1 MFSQF
6 FPWFRRVI
14 ECIEKSDELEAMNS
28 RPSPASRPSSPSLNL
43 LSHHVMSNIS
53 ISSQIKSDYSA
64 KNIAYRFV
72 TGCIQEK
79 LCYTLLT
86 FGLSNLFVIPRR
98 LPAFLFAFFLTP
110 NPKPRNAGR
119 GQCPIL
125 CWPCQMF
132 FFVHHDLSRCMIYM
146 YMLYKLYKLYN
157 IDVIIAVYCI

>member
-1 MFSQF
+1 MCFPNFSHGF
-6 FPWFRRVI
+6 EEWLNALRNP
-14 ECIEKSDELEAMNS
+14 MNWK
-28 RPSPASRPSSPSLNL
+28 RWIHGL
-43 LSHHVMSNIS
+43 LPLHGHHLQAWTFCHIMSHHVMSNIS

-132 FFVHHDLSRCMIYM
+132 FCSSIMIWVVVWSICTCYIN
-146 YMLYKLYKLYN
+146 YISY
-157 IDVIIAVYCI
+157 II

>member
-132 FFVHHDLSRCMIYM
+132 FCSSIMIWVVVWSICTCYIN
-146 YMLYKLYKLYN
+146 YISY
-157 IDVIIAVYCI
+157 II